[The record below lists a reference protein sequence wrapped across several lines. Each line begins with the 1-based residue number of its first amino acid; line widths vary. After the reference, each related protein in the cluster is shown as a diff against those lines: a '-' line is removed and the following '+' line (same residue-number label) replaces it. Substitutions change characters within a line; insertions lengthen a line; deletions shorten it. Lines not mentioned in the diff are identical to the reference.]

1 LIRETNRIVNDVAPT
16 IPESEVYCEGKS
28 NPETLKLVQRL
39 DEYDG
44 YFKKLANSEE
54 GSEACRAYAGRI
66 SVVKKANIPYSLLC
80 TTSHT

>member
-16 IPESEVYCEGKS
+16 IPESEVYYEGKS

-54 GSEACRAYAGRI
+54 GS
-66 SVVKKANIPYSLLC
+66 
-80 TTSHT
+80 